1 MVVWVLATTMPL
13 VMLMLWTAVA
23 EVAPVP
29 SAAGRTWTS
38 GAFVAYFLVVFVVRQ
53 LVSSWAAWEINFE
66 VRQGNLSM
74 RLLRPLHPVVSY
86 LVQNVAYMPMRFLVT
101 TPVIGALFLSSGAS
115 HLPTDPAVWAL
126 FALSL
131 LGGWMVSFFANISIG
146 ALAMFMESSIKIMDV
161 WLAAFFVF
169 SGYLFPL
176 DLFPPW
182 LRTASD
188 WLPFR
193 SIIGLPVELA
203 TGAVDVS
210 LALPLL
216 ARQFGWAFGFMAL
229 AFTLWARGVKRY
241 QAFGG

>member
-1 MVVWVLATTMPL
+1 
-13 VMLMLWTAVA
+13 
-23 EVAPVP
+23 
-29 SAAGRTWTS
+29 
-38 GAFVAYFLVVFVVRQ
+38 
-53 LVSSWAAWEINFE
+53 
-66 VRQGNLSM
+66 
-74 RLLRPLHPVVSY
+74 
-86 LVQNVAYMPMRFLVT
+86 
-101 TPVIGALFLSSGAS
+101 
-115 HLPTDPAVWAL
+115 
-126 FALSL
+126 
-131 LGGWMVSFFANISIG
+131 MVSFFANISIG

-169 SGYLFPL
+169 SGYLFPI

-210 LALPLL
+210 RALPLL

-229 AFTLWARGVKRY
+229 AFSLWHRGVKRY

>member
-1 MVVWVLATTMPL
+1 
-13 VMLMLWTAVA
+13 
-23 EVAPVP
+23 
-29 SAAGRTWTS
+29 
-38 GAFVAYFLVVFVVRQ
+38 
-53 LVSSWAAWEINFE
+53 

-74 RLLRPLHPVVSY
+74 RMLRPLHPVLSY

-101 TPVIGALFLSSGAS
+101 TPVIVVLLLSSGAS
-115 HLPTDPAVWAL
+115 HLPTDPAVWGL

-169 SGYLFPL
+169 SGYLFPI

-210 LALPLL
+210 RALPLL

-229 AFTLWARGVKRY
+229 AFTLWSRGVKRF